1 MYRKKM
7 EFAKR
12 FRQPWTVNECI
23 NLEREFEL
31 LHLSIDEIAE
41 RHQRTPNAIMYK
53 LHHEG
58 IADYNTLYRDYT
70 TGQSLNAQEEHDD
83 CDNSSDYSEESDE
96 DEDEDYNLHKR
107 VTELEN
113 RIEELMEVIMSQ
125 NKKTGLISSLFT

>member
-1 MYRKKM
+1 MSY
-7 EFAKR
+7 AKR
-12 FRQPWTVNECI
+12 FRQPWTINECI
-23 NLEREFEL
+23 NLEREFDF

-70 TGQSLNAQEEHDD
+70 TGQSFNEQEEYDD

-96 DEDEDYNLHKR
+96 DEDEDEDEDYNLHKR

-113 RIEELMEVIMSQ
+113 RMEELMEALMSQ
-125 NKKTGLISSLFT
+125 KKKSGLLSSLFA